1 MELLKAANPLDSF
14 SRFEDEEHD
23 FFLADDGDFFSLIGA
38 DLNQKE
44 MYKPPKSGVSILP
57 TSSEKSF
64 GSTSSQ
70 DLTTSKNA
78 DLFAEFENQ
87 LAGEEKGDNFMQGKQ
102 DKELE
107 TNNEKLD
114 PNEKSIV
121 KGKKPFLMC
130 IFGKPGEGKSALA
143 QYVVYEKFQQKAV
156 DYVMV
161 ISNSSFNDD
170 WKWLPP
176 KAIKKLWTKELAQQ
190 ITDFQTKKGRGH
202 LLVVLE
208 DPVGSFPWEDKQVI
222 QMIIMHR
229 HLNISWIIN
238 VQYVYKLPPIYRE
251 CATYVAIF
259 KQQTDRAKE
268 ALYLSYGGD
277 FSSKQEFYKLLNE
290 STGNYYFLFFEAP
303 FQRWSKTKI
312 EPLKKGAKINF

>member
-1 MELLKAANPLDSF
+1 MNVPQVFD
-14 SRFEDEEHD
+14 FEPEK
-23 FFLADDGDFFSLIGA
+23 DGDDYFIHNQTDELF
-38 DLNQKE
+38 DLLGFRPQLK
-44 MYKPPKSGVSILP
+44 
-57 TSSEKSF
+57 
-64 GSTSSQ
+64 
-70 DLTTSKNA
+70 DLTPHPKKQKPSPSSTLQGKEAA
-78 DLFAEFENQ
+78 DLFKDANLTE
-87 LAGEEKGDNFMQGKQ
+87 EEKSLLGK
-102 DKELE
+102 KEEDLE

-114 PNEKSIV
+114 PNEKAIV

-143 QYVVYEKFQQKAV
+143 QFVVYEKFQQKAI

-170 WKWLPP
+170 WKFLPP
-176 KAIKKLWTKELAQQ
+176 KAIKKLWTPELAKQ
-190 ITDFQTKKGRGH
+190 ITDFQKKKGRGH

-208 DPVGSFPWEDKQVI
+208 DPVGSFPLDDKQVI

-238 VQYVYKLPPIYRE
+238 VQYVNKLPPIYRE

-259 KQQTDRAKE
+259 KQQMDRAKE

-277 FSSKQEFYKLLNE
+277 FKDKKEFYELLQK

-312 EPLKKGAKINF
+312 EPIPKSAKINF

>member
-1 MELLKAANPLDSF
+1 MDLGKDLRLE
-14 SRFEDEEHD
+14 FEADEED
-23 FFLADDGDFFSLIGA
+23 FFLRNHNDELLELLGVDTNVKSVTKPKPSTTEKTALASVNNELGGLYKQVQGLED
-38 DLNQKE
+38 E
-44 MYKPPKSGVSILP
+44 M
-57 TSSEKSF
+57 
-64 GSTSSQ
+64 
-70 DLTTSKNA
+70 
-78 DLFAEFENQ
+78 
-87 LAGEEKGDNFMQGKQ
+87 EEK
-102 DKELE
+102 EEHLE
-107 TNNEKLD
+107 TNNEALD

-121 KGKKPFLMC
+121 KGKKPFLMT

-143 QYVVYEKFQQKAV
+143 QYVVYEKFQQKAI

-170 WKWLPP
+170 WKFLPK
-176 KAIKKLWTKELAQQ
+176 KAIKKMWTPELAKQ
-190 ITDFQTKKGRGH
+190 IADFQSKKGRGH

-208 DPVGSFPWEDKQVI
+208 DPVGSFPWEEKQVL

-277 FSSKQEFYKLLNE
+277 FPDKKEFYDLLSK

-312 EPLKKGAKINF
+312 TPIAKNAKIVF

>member
-1 MELLKAANPLDSF
+1 MSLHNKLEFGP
-14 SRFEDEEHD
+14 DEED
-23 FFLADDGDFFSLIGA
+23 FFIKNEADDIFTMLGCDFGV
-38 DLNQKE
+38 KE
-44 MYKPPKSGVSILP
+44 IPPAKRKIDQMLTDDKSGDIKLDQL
-57 TSSEKSF
+57 F
-64 GSTSSQ
+64 
-70 DLTTSKNA
+70 LT
-78 DLFAEFENQ
+78 
-87 LAGEEKGDNFMQGKQ
+87 GEEKQEE
-102 DKELE
+102 KEFETE

-114 PNEKSIV
+114 PDEKSIV
-121 KGKKPFLMC
+121 KGKKPFLMT

-143 QYVVYEKFQQKAV
+143 QYVVYEKFQQKAI

-161 ISNSSFNDD
+161 ISNSSYNDD
-170 WKWLPP
+170 WRFLPK
-176 KAIKKLWTKELAQQ
+176 KAIKKLWTAELATQ
-190 ITDFQTKKGRGH
+190 ITNFQKKKGRGH

-208 DPVGSFPWEDKQVI
+208 DPVGSFPWEDKQVL

-229 HLNISWIIN
+229 HLNMSWIIN

-259 KQQTDRAKE
+259 KQQTDRSKE

-277 FSSKQEFYKLLNE
+277 FGNKNEFYKLLQD

-312 EPLKKGAKINF
+312 EPLPKDAKIVF

>member
-1 MELLKAANPLDSF
+1 MSGDLIFDYDPKK
-14 SRFEDEEHD
+14 
-23 FFLADDGDFFSLIGA
+23 DGDDYFVHNQTDELF
-38 DLNQKE
+38 DLLGFKPQIKE
-44 MYKPPKSGVSILP
+44 LTPVSSKRKRETTP
-57 TSSEKSF
+57 TIE
-64 GSTSSQ
+64 
-70 DLTTSKNA
+70 
-78 DLFAEFENQ
+78 
-87 LAGEEKGDNFMQGKQ
+87 QGKDTSQ
-102 DKELE
+102 LYHEQEKLLDQKQEEELQ

-114 PNEKSIV
+114 PTEKSIV

-143 QYVVYEKFQQKAV
+143 QYVVYEKFQQKAI

-170 WKWLPP
+170 WKFLPA
-176 KAIKKLWTKELAQQ
+176 KAIKKIWTPELAKQ
-190 ITDFQTKKGRGH
+190 ITEFQKKKGRGH

-208 DPVGSFPWEDKQVI
+208 DPVGSFPWDDKQVI

-238 VQYVYKLPPIYRE
+238 VQYVNKLPPIYRE
-251 CATYVAIF
+251 CATFVAIF
-259 KQQTDRAKE
+259 KQQMDRAKE

-277 FSSKQEFYKLLNE
+277 FKDKKEFYDTLQK

-312 EPLKKGAKINF
+312 EPIPKTAEIKF

>member
-1 MELLKAANPLDSF
+1 MNVAHILDFDSDGEETDYFINAKDDEFFDLLGFQPKKKELLPSRKEITKKFCSTDTNLHTKEGAQLFQAEEEQLKQQDSLL
-14 SRFEDEEHD
+14 S
-23 FFLADDGDFFSLIGA
+23 
-38 DLNQKE
+38 QKQ
-44 MYKPPKSGVSILP
+44 P
-57 TSSEKSF
+57 
-64 GSTSSQ
+64 
-70 DLTTSKNA
+70 
-78 DLFAEFENQ
+78 
-87 LAGEEKGDNFMQGKQ
+87 
-102 DKELE
+102 ELE

-114 PNEKSIV
+114 PDEKSIV

-143 QYVVYEKFQQKAV
+143 QYVVYEKFQQKAI

-170 WKWLPP
+170 WKFLPP
-176 KAIKKLWTKELAQQ
+176 KAIKKIWTPELAKQ
-190 ITDFQTKKGRGH
+190 ITDFQKKPGRGH

-222 QMIIMHR
+222 QMIITHR

-238 VQYVYKLPPIYRE
+238 VQYVNKLPPIYRE

-259 KQQTDRAKE
+259 KQQMDRAKE
-268 ALYLSYGGD
+268 ALFLSYGGD
-277 FSSKQEFYKLLNE
+277 FKDKKEFYELLQK

-312 EPLKKGAKINF
+312 EPIPKNAQINF

>member
-1 MELLKAANPLDSF
+1 MNVPQVFDYDPAN
-14 SRFEDEEHD
+14 
-23 FFLADDGDFFSLIGA
+23 DGDDYFIHNQTDELF
-38 DLNQKE
+38 DLLGFKPQLKE
-44 MYKPPKSGVSILP
+44 LTPKRKREERRISTALQGKEAAELFKDANL
-57 TSSEKSF
+57 TEEEKSLL
-64 GSTSSQ
+64 G
-70 DLTTSKNA
+70 KK
-78 DLFAEFENQ
+78 
-87 LAGEEKGDNFMQGKQ
+87 EE
-102 DKELE
+102 ELE

-114 PNEKSIV
+114 PNEKAIV

-143 QYVVYEKFQQKAV
+143 QFVVYEKFQQKAI

-170 WKWLPP
+170 WKFLPP
-176 KAIKKLWTKELAQQ
+176 KAIKKLWTSELAKQ
-190 ITDFQTKKGRGH
+190 ITEFQKKKGRGH

-208 DPVGSFPWEDKQVI
+208 DPVGSFPWDDKQVI

-238 VQYVYKLPPIYRE
+238 VQYVNKLPPIYRE

-259 KQQTDRAKE
+259 KQQMDRAKE

-277 FSSKQEFYKLLNE
+277 FKDKKEFYELLQK
-290 STGNYYFLFFEAP
+290 STGNYNFLFFEAP

-312 EPLKKGAKINF
+312 EPIPKTAKINF

>member
-1 MELLKAANPLDSF
+1 MVDFKSATRSLDKFFDFDSKY
-14 SRFEDEEHD
+14 EHD
-23 FFLADDGDFFSLIGA
+23 VLLDGDDDFFNLIGA
-38 DLNQKE
+38 KIDVRDI
-44 MYKPPKSGVSILP
+44 G
-57 TSSEKSF
+57 
-64 GSTSSQ
+64 SSQ
-70 DLTTSKNA
+70 KKKIKTEGGSENSKPSSSIGEDKA
-78 DLFAEFENQ
+78 LELFQTNDI
-87 LAGEEKGDNFMQGKQ
+87 GEKETKEESSIGQSE
-102 DKELE
+102 DKLE
-107 TNNEKLD
+107 TNNEALD

-176 KAIKKLWTKELAQQ
+176 KAIKKLWTKELAEQ
-190 ITDFQTKKGRGH
+190 ITKFQSKKGRGH

-208 DPVGSFPWEDKQVI
+208 DPVGSFPWDDKQVI

-238 VQYVYKLPPIYRE
+238 VQYVNKLPPIYRE

-259 KQQTDRAKE
+259 KQQTDRSKE

-277 FSSKQEFYKLLNE
+277 FSNKKEFYELLNQ

-312 EPLKKGAKINF
+312 TPLSKGVQIKF

>member
-1 MELLKAANPLDSF
+1 MNISHTLDFDSDGEEQDYFISNREDDFFDLLGFKPKKKELIPARKTGTSF
-14 SRFEDEEHD
+14 S
-23 FFLADDGDFFSLIGA
+23 LSDDVFTLSTNG
-38 DLNQKE
+38 
-44 MYKPPKSGVSILP
+44 
-57 TSSEKSF
+57 
-64 GSTSSQ
+64 GS
-70 DLTTSKNA
+70 
-78 DLFAEFENQ
+78 DLFKGAE
-87 LAGEEKGDNFMQGKQ
+87 EEIQKTELGIKKEQ
-102 DKELE
+102 DLE

-143 QYVVYEKFQQKAV
+143 QYVVYEKFQQKAI

-170 WKWLPP
+170 WKFLPP
-176 KAIKKLWTKELAQQ
+176 KAIKKVWTPELAKQ
-190 ITDFQTKKGRGH
+190 ITEFQKKPGRGH

-222 QMIIMHR
+222 QMVITHR

-238 VQYVYKLPPIYRE
+238 VQYVNKLPPIYRE

-259 KQQTDRAKE
+259 KQQMDRAKE
-268 ALYLSYGGD
+268 ALFLSYGGD
-277 FSSKQEFYKLLNE
+277 FKDKKEFYELLQK

-312 EPLKKGAKINF
+312 EPIPKNAKINF